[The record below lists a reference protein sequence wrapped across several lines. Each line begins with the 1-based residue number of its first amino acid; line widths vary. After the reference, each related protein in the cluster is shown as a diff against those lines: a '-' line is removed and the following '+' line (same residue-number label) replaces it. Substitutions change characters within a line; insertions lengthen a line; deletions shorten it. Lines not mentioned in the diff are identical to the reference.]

1 MTFGRAHAGEV
12 DTISS
17 LPIVLAQVLQVYGHH
32 GYIGTPVFQS
42 DEHSHAYFVYTGLS
56 HAVESVYS
64 PFEDRFHAFWV
75 VYFVPVFMIGFLKAD
90 HAVKTRLGQ
99 AIVIFAFEGHD
110 FYR

>member
-1 MTFGRAHAGEV
+1 M
-12 DTISS
+12 ISHHRNVRT
-17 LPIVLAQVLQVYGHH
+17 PFFLQANE
-32 GYIGTPVFQS
+32 
-42 DEHSHAYFVYTGLS
+42 DSHPDGMHPGLS

-64 PFEDRFHAFWV
+64 PFEDRFHAFRV

-90 HAVKTRLGQ
+90 HAVETRLGQ